1 MKDFAAGFIYTLF
14 ILSWLVGTVFAVG
27 WWKMA
32 AALFPPYA
40 WYLVAERILEKL
52 GWTN

>member
-27 WWKMA
+27 
-32 AALFPPYA
+32 
-40 WYLVAERILEKL
+40 
-52 GWTN
+52 